1 MKTKTKT
8 ENEMDNINVDTL
20 AADWLAIKAEE
31 KALTAKRHAIEEQLN
46 AALEAKDE
54 GSISHKTEG
63 HKITLTQ
70 PVSRKVDAIIWDK
83 VAKKVPTHLHP
94 VNTVI
99 SADSAGCRYLLANEP
114 KLWAKIAPAFA
125 TRAGKIGV
133 KVETL

>member
-1 MKTKTKT
+1 MNERET
-8 ENEMDNINVDTL
+8 ENVMDNINLDIL
-20 AADWLAIKAEE
+20 AADWLSIKAEE
-31 KALTAKRHAIEEQLN
+31 TALTKKRHAIEEQLN

-83 VAKKVPTHLHP
+83 VAKKIPKPFHP
-94 VNTVI
+94 VKTVI
-99 SADSAGCRYLLANEP
+99 SADAAGCRYLLANEP

-133 KVETL
+133 KIETL

>member
-1 MKTKTKT
+1 MKTKT
-8 ENEMDNINVDTL
+8 ENVMDNINVDIL
-20 AADWLAIKAEE
+20 AADWLSIKAEE
-31 KALTAKRHAIEEQLN
+31 KALTAKRHAIEEQIA
-46 AALEAKDE
+46 AALEVKDE

-63 HKITLTQ
+63 HKVTLTQ

-83 VAKKVPTHLHP
+83 VSRKIPTHLHP

-99 SADSAGCRYLLANEP
+99 SADSAGCRYLLSNEP

>member
-1 MKTKTKT
+1 
-8 ENEMDNINVDTL
+8 MDNINVDIL
-20 AADWLAIKAEE
+20 AADWLSIKAEE
-31 KALTAKRHAIEEQLN
+31 KALTAKRHAIEEQIA
-46 AALEAKDE
+46 AALEVKDE

-70 PVSRKVDAIIWDK
+70 PVSRKVDALIWDK
-83 VAKKVPTHLHP
+83 VSRKIPTHLHP

>member
-1 MKTKTKT
+1 
-8 ENEMDNINVDTL
+8 MDNINVDTL

>member
-1 MKTKTKT
+1 
-8 ENEMDNINVDTL
+8 MDNINLDIL
-20 AADWLAIKAEE
+20 AADWLVIKAEE

-83 VAKKVPTHLHP
+83 VAKKIPTHLHP
-94 VNTVI
+94 VKTVI

-133 KVETL
+133 KIETL

>member
-1 MKTKTKT
+1 
-8 ENEMDNINVDTL
+8 MDNINVDIL
-20 AADWLAIKAEE
+20 AADWLSIKAEE
-31 KALTAKRHAIEEQLN
+31 KALTAKRHAIEEQIA
-46 AALEAKDE
+46 AALEVKDE

-63 HKITLTQ
+63 HKVTLTQ

-83 VAKKVPTHLHP
+83 VSRKIPTHLHP
-94 VNTVI
+94 VSTVI
-99 SADSAGCRYLLANEP
+99 SADSAGCRYLLSNEP

>member
-1 MKTKTKT
+1 
-8 ENEMDNINVDTL
+8 MDNINLDIL
-20 AADWLAIKAEE
+20 AADWLVIKAEE

-83 VAKKVPTHLHP
+83 VAKKIPTHLQP
-94 VNTVI
+94 VKTVI

-133 KVETL
+133 KIETL

>member
-1 MKTKTKT
+1 MNERET
-8 ENEMDNINVDTL
+8 ENVMDNINLDIL
-20 AADWLAIKAEE
+20 AADWLVIKAEE

-83 VAKKVPTHLHP
+83 VSRKIPKPFHP
-94 VNTVI
+94 VKTII

-133 KVETL
+133 KIETL

>member
-1 MKTKTKT
+1 MNERET
-8 ENEMDNINVDTL
+8 ENVMDNINLDIL
-20 AADWLAIKAEE
+20 AADWLVIKAEE

-83 VAKKVPTHLHP
+83 VVKKIPTHLHP
-94 VNTVI
+94 VKTVI

-133 KVETL
+133 KIETL

>member
-1 MKTKTKT
+1 
-8 ENEMDNINVDTL
+8 MDNINLDIL
-20 AADWLAIKAEE
+20 AADWLVIKAEE
-31 KALTAKRHAIEEQLN
+31 KALTAKRHAIEEQIA
-46 AALEAKDE
+46 AALEVKDE
-54 GSISHKTEG
+54 GSISHKLDG

-83 VAKKVPTHLHP
+83 VSRKIPKPFHP
-94 VNTVI
+94 VKTII

-133 KVETL
+133 KIETL

>member
-1 MKTKTKT
+1 
-8 ENEMDNINVDTL
+8 MDNINVDIL
-20 AADWLAIKAEE
+20 AADWLDIKAQE

-70 PVSRKVDAIIWDK
+70 PVSRKVDPIIWDK
-83 VAKKVPTHLHP
+83 ISRKIPSNLHP
-94 VNTVI
+94 VKTTV
-99 SADSAGCRYLLANEP
+99 SADAAGCRYLLANEP

-133 KVETL
+133 KIETL

>member
-1 MKTKTKT
+1 
-8 ENEMDNINVDTL
+8 MDNINLDIL
-20 AADWLAIKAEE
+20 AADWLVIKAEE

-83 VAKKVPTHLHP
+83 VAKKIPTHLHP
-94 VNTVI
+94 VKTVI

-125 TRAGKIGV
+125 TRAGKISV
-133 KVETL
+133 KIETL

>member
-1 MKTKTKT
+1 
-8 ENEMDNINVDTL
+8 MDNINLDIL
-20 AADWLAIKAEE
+20 AADWLSIKAEE
-31 KALTAKRHAIEEQLN
+31 TALTAKRHAIEEQLN

-70 PVSRKVDAIIWDK
+70 PVSRKVDPIIWDK
-83 VAKKVPTHLHP
+83 ISRKIPAHLQP
-94 VNTVI
+94 VKTTI
-99 SADSAGCRYLLANEP
+99 SADAAGCRYLLANEP

-133 KVETL
+133 KIETL